1 MKMQVNNIIRV
12 PVSSNK
18 EFFKYWLMFIAP
30 FHHLTNREMDVAV
43 ALLERRYELGKVISD
58 EDLLDKVALNED
70 SKQKVRKELSMT
82 SPHFQIIMGKL
93 KKAKF
98 ILDGKINTKF
108 IPKRLTDKDQAF
120 QLLLYFDFSGS
131 NR

>member
-1 MKMQVNNIIRV
+1 MQVNNIIRV

>member
-1 MKMQVNNIIRV
+1 
-12 PVSSNK
+12 
-18 EFFKYWLMFIAP
+18 MFIAP